1 MTERRDVTRTR
12 LRHNAEIVVGRPR
25 RGADRLQVTLQNL
38 TSTGACLT
46 LASTSKVP
54 DTFELT
60 FDQGR
65 SCRPCR
71 VKWRR
76 GDQLG
81 VSFEKPSDPSSE

>member
-1 MTERRDVTRTR
+1 MNERRDVTRTR
-12 LRHNAEIVVGRPR
+12 IRRNAEIVVAR
-25 RGADRLQVTLQNL
+25 RGVEKLQVTLKDL

-46 LASTSKVP
+46 LSITSVVP
-54 DTFELT
+54 DTFDLT

-71 VKWRR
+71 VKWRS

-81 VSFEKPSDPSSE
+81 VSFEKPTGSPAE

>member
-1 MTERRDVTRTR
+1 MNERRDVTRTR
-12 LRHNAEIVVGRPR
+12 IRRNAEIVVAR
-25 RGADRLQVTLQNL
+25 RGVEKVQVTLKNL

-46 LASTSKVP
+46 LAGTTIVP
-54 DTFELT
+54 DTFDLT

-81 VSFEKPSDPSSE
+81 VSFEKPPESPAE

>member
-1 MTERRDVTRTR
+1 MNERRDVARTR
-12 LRHNAEIVVGRPR
+12 IRRNAEIVVIR
-25 RGADRLQVTLQNL
+25 RGADKVQVTLDNL

-46 LASTSKVP
+46 LASTDMVP
-54 DTFELT
+54 DTFDLT
-60 FDQGR
+60 FDRGR

-81 VSFEKPSDPSSE
+81 VSFEKPAEPSAE

>member
-1 MTERRDVTRTR
+1 MDERRDVTRTR
-12 LRHNAEIVVGRPR
+12 IRRNAEIVVAR
-25 RGADRLQVTLQNL
+25 RGVEKLQVTLSDL

-46 LASTSKVP
+46 LSTTSAVP
-54 DTFELT
+54 DSFDLT

-71 VKWRR
+71 VKWRS

-81 VSFEKPSDPSSE
+81 VSFEKPTESPIE

>member
-1 MTERRDVTRTR
+1 MSERRDVGRTR
-12 LRHNAEIVVGRPR
+12 IRRNAEIVVAR
-25 RGADRLQVTLQNL
+25 RGVEKVQVTLQNL

-46 LASTSKVP
+46 LAGTDMVP

-60 FDQGR
+60 FDRGR
-65 SCRPCR
+65 SSRPCR

-81 VSFEKPSDPSSE
+81 VSFEKRPESPAE

>member
-1 MTERRDVTRTR
+1 MNERRDVGRTR
-12 LRHNAEIVVGRPR
+12 IRRNAEIVVAR
-25 RGADRLQVTLQNL
+25 RGVEKVQVTLQNL

-46 LASTSKVP
+46 LSSTYMVP
-54 DTFELT
+54 DTFDLT

-71 VKWRR
+71 VKWRS

-81 VSFEKPSDPSSE
+81 VSFEKPTESPIE